1 MTIKEIEKKVI
12 KLIKKD
18 AQIPLISYEKK
29 DLIKEIKNIF
39 KQYEGKE

>member
-12 KLIKKD
+12 KLIKED

-29 DLIKEIKNIF
+29 DLIKQIKNIF